1 MSRRFIRELFPFLV
15 IFTLAPLTLNY
26 AQGAGGNVPED
37 SPVRIQAAEASTMPG
52 WRAYGRAIGGIDK
65 PGDLFYFDATE
76 RSGDITVSLCILN
89 TQQLSY
95 CYRYL
100 TLRMGVYVQN
110 STGDWEKAPRKSGGP
125 VPETYLTLR
134 KDRVNFTLPGG
145 AEYKL
150 AIDGGSFYC
159 RGTNAYGGSISPRF
173 SPTVD

>member
-1 MSRRFIRELFPFLV
+1 MSRRFIRELLPFLV

-26 AQGAGGNVPED
+26 AHGAGGDVPGD
-37 SPVRIQAAEASTMPG
+37 SPVRIQVAEASAMPG
-52 WRAYGRAIGGIDK
+52 WQAYGRAIGGIDT

-76 RSGDITVSLCILN
+76 RSGDITVSLCNVN

-95 CYRYL
+95 RYGYL
-100 TLRMGVYVQN
+100 SLQVGVYVQN
-110 STGDWEKAPRKSGGP
+110 STGDWEKAPRKSGRL
-125 VPETYLTLR
+125 VPETCLTLH

-150 AIDGGSFYC
+150 TIDGGSFYC

-173 SPTVD
+173 SLTVD